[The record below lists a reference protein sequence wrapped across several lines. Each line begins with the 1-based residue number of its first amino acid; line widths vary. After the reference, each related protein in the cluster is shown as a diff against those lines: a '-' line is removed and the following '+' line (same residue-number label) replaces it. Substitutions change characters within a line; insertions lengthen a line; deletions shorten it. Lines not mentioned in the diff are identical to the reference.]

1 MEFKKRLAVGIFA
14 VAGFAYFTAEVQEKF
29 DISEPELQS
38 RVENQ
43 ERGWDKAEDVVIDT
57 DVKPDDE
64 PKGPHPDPDKCIC
77 EGTGKIV
84 QGDGHISAC
93 PYHGQ
98 REEPSLDERSQETD
112 VCGCGCGK
120 QGCECQNQGPLSYGP
135 FRKFRK

>member
-1 MEFKKRLAVGIFA
+1 MEIKQRVIIGAVAI
-14 VAGFAYFTAEVQEKF
+14 AGFAYFSAEVKETFNISDAELQAEVVSQTEKF
-29 DISEPELQS
+29 AQ
-38 RVENQ
+38 
-43 ERGWDKAEDVVIDT
+43 AEKDVYEKEVT
-57 DVKPDDE
+57 PDE
-64 PKGPHPDPDKCIC
+64 PTGPHPDPDKCIC

-98 REEPSLDERSQETD
+98 REEPSLEQSQESD

-120 QGCECQNQGPLSYGP
+120 QGCECQNQGPLSDGP